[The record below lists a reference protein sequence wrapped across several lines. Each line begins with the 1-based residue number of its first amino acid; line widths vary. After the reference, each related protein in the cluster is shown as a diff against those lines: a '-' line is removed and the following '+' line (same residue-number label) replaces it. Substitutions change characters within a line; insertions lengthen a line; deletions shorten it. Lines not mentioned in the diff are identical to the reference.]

1 MKVHISIDRL
11 VLDGL
16 SPGPRDRELLRRSFE
31 KELARLIGG
40 QRSHIRGQSAAKV
53 AAPPVRVNRQKAGQ
67 MGESIARSV
76 FHGMRGD

>member
-1 MKVHISIDRL
+1 MKVHVAIDRL

-16 SPGPRDRELLRRSFE
+16 SPGVRDRELIRRSFE

-40 QRSHIRGQSAAKV
+40 QQMSMRGQSTAKV